1 MRRRIAVAL
10 ILIVLGV
17 GMGLAGLG
25 MLPLRLDLGL
35 STQIWKRQAAK
46 TAPAAEIGVSSRQG
60 DEARTS
66 PPPAA
71 ANVAAGA
78 TDKQAAT
85 ADDVKTTGAANG
97 ETPKVA
103 LDVARIS
110 RDGPSVFAGKTEP
123 FAQVT
128 VLEGGKEVA
137 TATANASGDWSVA
150 VEHEFTGA
158 DPEINLR
165 AISAEAATRLAEA
178 SSQAVGAKHAAPAE
192 KREETPP
199 SIRLLK
205 EFEDVVANARKEA
218 KQRDVSGIAAAGS
231 TAPPDAQAL
240 ASSTP
245 QAEARPSD
253 VAEVAT
259 TATKP
264 AAAATTTPVP
274 ITFVYDQ
281 TTLTPEGRG
290 AFRLLLEYLNLK
302 KFDAVTLSGHA
313 DERGSPGYNMDLS
326 QQRLDAISRLL
337 RNGGYR
343 GKVDLQPKGAA
354 EPFLGVD
361 RSKYGR
367 EDLLQLDRR
376 VELRVAN

>member
-17 GMGLAGLG
+17 GMGLAGFGL
-25 MLPLRLDLGL
+25 LPLRFDLGL

-46 TAPAAEIGVSSRQG
+46 TAPAAEVGVSSRHD
-60 DEARTS
+60 DEVQTSS
-66 PPPAA
+66 PPPA

-85 ADDVKTTGAANG
+85 ADDAKMKESADDEA
-97 ETPKVA
+97 PKVA

-110 RDGPSVFAGKTEP
+110 REGPSVFAGKTEP

-128 VLEGGKEVA
+128 VLEGEKEVA

-150 VEHEFTGA
+150 VEHKFTGA

-165 AISAEAATRLAEA
+165 AISAKAATRLAEA
-178 SSQAVGAKHAAPAE
+178 SSQTVDAKQVAPAE
-192 KREETPP
+192 KRDETPP
-199 SIRLLK
+199 SVRLLK
-205 EFEDVVANARKEA
+205 EFEDVVANAREEA
-218 KQRDVSGIAAAGS
+218 KQRDISGNAAAGS
-231 TAPPDAQAL
+231 TAPPDAQVL
-240 ASSTP
+240 SSSTP

-253 VAEVAT
+253 VAEVT
-259 TATKP
+259 TNATKP
-264 AAAATTTPVP
+264 ATAATTTPVP
-274 ITFVYDQ
+274 ITFVYDE

-337 RNGGYR
+337 RDGGYR
-343 GKVDLQPKGAA
+343 GKVDLQPKGAT

-361 RSKYGR
+361 RSKYAR
-367 EDLLQLDRR
+367 EELLQLDRR